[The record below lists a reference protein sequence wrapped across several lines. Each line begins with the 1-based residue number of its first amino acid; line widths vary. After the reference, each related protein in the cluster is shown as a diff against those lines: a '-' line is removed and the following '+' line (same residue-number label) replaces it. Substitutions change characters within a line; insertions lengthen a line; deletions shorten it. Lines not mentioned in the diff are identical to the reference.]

1 MELYTVAQV
10 IFKLDL
16 MISILQSSYPK
27 CSVENGVLKCFTN
40 FTERHLCWSLFLIK
54 LQDWRPQHRCF
65 PVKFGTFLKTSILK
79 NICEQLLLNTVGTWR
94 DFWVED
100 DSHPTDFYR
109 TICLLYVHQ
118 IFIMFL
124 SYIFI
129 LPFLSFFYHIFLS
142 YLSINFSVFLFYQ
155 RESFWGVT
163 LIFSRRNF
171 LNF

>member
-1 MELYTVAQV
+1 MFHKFHRKT
-10 IFKLDL
+10 
-16 MISILQSSYPK
+16 P
-27 CSVENGVLKCFTN
+27 VL
-40 FTERHLCWSLFLIK
+40 ESLFDKAAGLKTRKFIK
-54 LQDWRPQHRCF
+54 KRPQHRCF

-79 NICEQLLLNTVGTWR
+79 NICEQLLLYTVGTWR

-155 RESFWGVT
+155 RESF
-163 LIFSRRNF
+163 
-171 LNF
+171 